1 MKFTATQIAGILEG
15 KVEGNP
21 NAEVWN
27 VAKIEEGAPGMISF
41 LANPKYTHYIYETQS
56 SIVIV
61 NDSFEATAP
70 IQATLIRVPDA
81 YACFA
86 KLLAFY
92 DQMTQNKQGLSSLA
106 FVSSTAQCGENLY
119 LGEFAFVGENA
130 KIGNNVKLYPQ
141 VYVGDGCVIGDN
153 TVLFPGVKLYRNT
166 VVGKNCILHA
176 GAVIGADGFGF
187 APQPDGHYE
196 KIPQVGNVVI
206 DDNVEIGA
214 NTTIDRS
221 TMGSTRVHKGVKL
234 DNLVHLAHNVEVGEN
249 SALAAQVGVSGS
261 THLGK
266 NCVVGGQSGFVGHI
280 NIADGSKFGGQ
291 SGIMGSIK
299 EENQEFMGTP
309 IQPLRK
315 YLVSNARFR
324 HIDEMAR
331 KIDALERELAELKVG
346 KAPK

>member
-61 NDSFEATAP
+61 NDDFEATAP
-70 IQATLIRVPDA
+70 VKATLIRVPDA
-81 YACFA
+81 YASFA

-92 DQMTQNKQGLSSLA
+92 DQMTQNKQGVSSLA
-106 FVSSTAQCGENLY
+106 FVSKSAQCGENLY
-119 LGEFAFVGENA
+119 LGEFVFVGENA

-141 VYVGDGCVIGDN
+141 VYVGDGCVIGEN
-153 TVLFPGVKLYRNT
+153 TVLYPGVKL
-166 VVGKNCILHA
+166 NCILHA
-176 GAVIGADGFGF
+176 GAVLGADGFGF

-206 DDNVEIGA
+206 EDNVEIGA

-261 THLGK
+261 THLGR

-299 EENQEFMGTP
+299 QENQEFMGTP
-309 IQPLRK
+309 IQPLRQ

-331 KIDALERELAELKVG
+331 KLEKLENELAELKDG
-346 KAPK
+346 KEVK

>member
-1 MKFTATQIAGILEG
+1 MKFYASQIAELLAGT
-15 KVEGNP
+15 VEGNP

-27 VAKIEEGAPGMISF
+27 VAKIEEGAEGMLSF
-41 LANPKYTHYIYETQS
+41 LANPKYTSYIYETKS
-56 SIVIV
+56 SVVIV
-61 NDSFEATAP
+61 NNSFKAEKPVA
-70 IQATLIRVPDA
+70 ATLIRVEDA
-81 YACFA
+81 YASFA

-92 DQMTQNKQGLSSLA
+92 DQMSQDKKGVSSLA
-106 FVSSTAQCGENLY
+106 FVAPTAQCGEDLY

-130 KIGNNVKLYPQ
+130 KIGNNVKVYPQ
-141 VYVGDGCVIGDN
+141 VYIGDGCVIGDH
-153 TVLFPGVKLYRNT
+153 TVLYPGVRLYRNT
-166 VVGKNCILHA
+166 VVGQRCILHA

-187 APQPDGHYE
+187 APQEDGHYE

-206 DDNVEIGA
+206 DDDVEIGA
-214 NTTIDRS
+214 NATIDRS

-261 THLGK
+261 TRLGK

-280 NIADGSKFGGQ
+280 HIADGSKFGGQ
-291 SGIMGSIK
+291 CGVMGSIK

-309 IQPLRK
+309 IQPLRQ

-331 KIDALERELAELKVG
+331 KIDALEREMEKLLG
-346 KAPK
+346 SR

>member
-1 MKFTATQIAGILEG
+1 MKFTATQIAAILEG

-41 LANPKYTHYIYETQS
+41 LANPKYTHFIYETQS

-61 NDSFEATAP
+61 NQDFEATAP

-81 YACFA
+81 YASFA
-86 KLLAFY
+86 KLLSFY
-92 DQMTQNKQGLSSLA
+92 DQMMQNKQGVSSLA

-119 LGEFAFVGENA
+119 ENLYLGEFVFVGENA
-130 KIGNNVKLYPQ
+130 RIGNNVKLYPQ
-141 VYVGDGCVIGDN
+141 VYVGDGCVISDN
-153 TVLFPGVKLYRNT
+153 TVLYPGVKLYRNT
-166 VVGKNCILHA
+166 VIGKNCILHA
-176 GAVIGADGFGF
+176 GAVLGADGFGF
-187 APQPDGHYE
+187 APQADGHYE
-196 KIPQVGNVVI
+196 KIPQVGNVVV
-206 DDNVEIGA
+206 DDNVEIG
-214 NTTIDRS
+214 RS

-234 DNLVHLAHNVEVGEN
+234 DNLIHLAHNVEVGEN

-280 NIADGSKFGGQ
+280 TIADGSKFGGQ

-331 KIDALERELAELKVG
+331 KLDALEKELAELK
-346 KAPK
+346 KQS

>member
-1 MKFTATQIAGILEG
+1 ML
-15 KVEGNP
+15 
-21 NAEVWN
+21 
-27 VAKIEEGAPGMISF
+27 SF
-41 LANPKYTHYIYETQS
+41 LANPKYTPYIYETKS
-56 SIVIV
+56 SVVIV
-61 NDSFEATAP
+61 NNSFTAEKPVSATM
-70 IQATLIRVPDA
+70 IRVEDA
-81 YACFA
+81 YASFA

-92 DQMTQNKQGLSSLA
+92 DQMSQDKKGISSMA
-106 FVSSTAQCGENLY
+106 FISSSAQCGENVY
-119 LGEFAFVGENA
+119 VGEFAFLGENV
-130 KIGNNVKLYPQ
+130 KIGNNVKIYPQ
-141 VYVGDGCVIGDN
+141 VYVGDGSVIGDG
-153 TVLFPGVKLYRNT
+153 TTLYPGVRLYRNT
-166 VVGKNCILHA
+166 VVGQRCIVHA

-187 APQPDGHYE
+187 APQADGHYD

-206 DDNVEIGA
+206 DDDVEIGA

-266 NCVVGGQSGFVGHI
+266 NCVVGGQSGFVGHLH
-280 NIADGSKFGGQ
+280 IADGSKFGGQ
-291 SGIMGSIK
+291 CGIMGSIK

-309 IQPLRK
+309 IQPLRQ

-331 KIDALERELAELKVG
+331 KLDALEKEIERLKSER
-346 KAPK
+346 

>member
-1 MKFTATQIAGILEG
+1 MIFTATQIADLLQGR
-15 KVEGNP
+15 VEGNP

-41 LANPKYTHYIYETQS
+41 LANPKYIHYLYSTRS

-61 NDSFEATAP
+61 NDDFEPTEP
-70 IQATLIRVPDA
+70 VNTTLIRVKDA

-92 DQMTQNKQGLSSLA
+92 DQMTQNKRGLSSLA
-106 FVSSTAQCGENLY
+106 FVSSTAQCGENVY
-119 LGEFAFVGENA
+119 LGEFAFVGEHA
-130 KIGNNVKLYPQ
+130 KIGNNVKIYPQ
-141 VYVGDGCVIGDN
+141 VYVGDGCSIGDN
-153 TVLFPGVKLYRNT
+153 TILYPGVKLYRNT
-166 VVGKNCILHA
+166 VVGSNCILHA
-176 GAVIGADGFGF
+176 GVVLGADGFGF

-206 DDNVEIGA
+206 EDNVEIGA

-221 TMGSTRVHKGVKL
+221 TMGSTRVHRGVKL

-261 THLGK
+261 TYLGK

-280 NIADGSKFGGQ
+280 SIADGSKFGGQ

-299 EENQEFMGTP
+299 KENQEFMGTP
-309 IQPLRK
+309 IQPLRN

-331 KIDALERELAELKVG
+331 KIEALEKELAEIKSNL
-346 KAPK
+346 